1 MREQIYSLI
10 KGNEIFNIIFVFDFF
25 KMIIFTLISCFYLYK
40 LGLFKREKIGYR
52 KKNKIIIHSIYMGF
66 FLWLMLLSMLISSI
80 KRSIRLINLYK
91 DLKEMVL
98 VETTG
103 IVADKNA
110 YDRGGNAYII
120 DNTTYYMTLDFG
132 RMERGKEYRY
142 KYLKN
147 SKYIISFEEDK

>member
-1 MREQIYSLI
+1 
-10 KGNEIFNIIFVFDFF
+10 
-25 KMIIFTLISCFYLYK
+25 
-40 LGLFKREKIGYR
+40 
-52 KKNKIIIHSIYMGF
+52 MGF
-66 FLWLMLLSMLISSI
+66 FLWLMLLSMFISSI
-80 KRSIRLINLYK
+80 KRSIRLLNLYK

-103 IVADKNA
+103 TVVDKYF
-110 YDRGGNAYII
+110 YDRGGNAYVI

-147 SKYIISFEEDK
+147 SKYIISFEER